1 MTNQRHEVSQSKFN
15 GMSRAERRKLQ
26 RKAGGFKSKS
36 ARKFFKEIRSD
47 KNDR

>member
-36 ARKFFKEIRSD
+36 ARQVLQGDKERQE
-47 KNDR
+47 